1 MNLSLPHV
9 ILASPTLSAIGGG
22 LGGKYDH
29 ANRPN
34 TNQVPD
40 AEVTIVT
47 MINGFSFNI
56 VHTVH
61 DVNFSLSTQP
71 YTQ

>member
-22 LGGKYDH
+22 LSGKYDH

-34 TNQVPD
+34 ANQMPD
-40 AEVTIVT
+40 ARVTVMT
-47 MINGFSFNI
+47 VINGFRFNI
-56 VHTVH
+56 VPTVH
-61 DVNFSLSTQP
+61 DARSSLSTQP
-71 YTQ
+71 YTH

>member
-1 MNLSLPHV
+1 M

-34 TNQVPD
+34 ANQMPD
-40 AEVTIVT
+40 AEVTVVT
-47 MINGFSFNI
+47 MINGFPFNI
-56 VHTVH
+56 VRTVH
-61 DVNFSLSTQP
+61 DVKFSLSTHP
-71 YTQ
+71 YTH